1 MPSWQPGQFWNII
14 SIDKKQ
20 STDDLGLL
28 GKFFWDPHPILLYY
42 LIAPTMPSTSKPKN
56 SHCGKNSKSQEMVS
70 KVRSNATSVALLAL
84 PVELLLIIAEDLEQD
99 YLHLL
104 CFSLTCT
111 LLWEVTGQ
119 SRYRSLYSRLKHESW
134 AGSRVILLGDYLET
148 LPEGLLT
155 EEDIKYLQEI
165 KPERDVLDD
174 PKSGRAFYNAVLGY
188 YRVLPPPERFLVLDD
203 RRVKEDRNFW
213 RELTSP
219 PYEDERFRRWILAR
233 PCDFIPVPQPGDR
246 WMLRSLSKREYVTL
260 AWIDNMEQVIY
271 TLIGRS
277 DDPSVDMHGGDWLIE
292 GPWAGD
298 RIDITLVS
306 THEKER
312 GDEEDWKEIT
322 RGAHECQLGCTR
334 DS

>member
-42 LIAPTMPSTSKPKN
+42 LIAPTMPSTSKPEN

-119 SRYRSLYSRLKHESW
+119 TRHRSLYSKLKHESW

-233 PCDFIPVPQPGDR
+233 P
-246 WMLRSLSKREYVTL
+246 Y
-260 AWIDNMEQVIY
+260 NMEQVIY

-322 RGAHECQLGCTR
+322 AGVVSKLKALAVEDDYREGLYL
-334 DS
+334 D

>member
-42 LIAPTMPSTSKPKN
+42 LIAPTMPSTSKPEN
-56 SHCGKNSKSQEMVS
+56 SHCGKDSKSQEMVS
-70 KVRSNATSVALLAL
+70 KVRSNATS
-84 PVELLLIIAEDLEQD
+84 
-99 YLHLL
+99 LHLL

-119 SRYRSLYSRLKHESW
+119 TRYRSLYSKLKHESW

-213 RELTSP
+213 RELISP

-246 WMLRSLSKREYVTL
+246 WMLRNLSKREYVTL

-271 TLIGRS
+271 TLI
-277 DDPSVDMHGGDWLIE
+277 GDWLIE

-322 RGAHECQLGCTR
+322 AGVVSKLKALAVEDDYREGLYL
-334 DS
+334 D